1 LKGSTPR
8 HRWTLLNSSNIMA
21 IMDDDPPT
29 ADELGPQESRSLNP
43 QGLNDEDRIMI
54 VELVSGDLQVGT
66 GWRSDQMKLADPEYE
81 FWERVLRE
89 GPRTRIV
96 ERIVRAP
103 SEPPP
108 SGPDWER
115 RTNVGDWRER
125 VLRDSPADE
134 EDKWSPHN
142 EPSEDDRTI
151 ARASPGS
158 SVAHPITGNSLRAL
172 ITIGVTAAVVVVV
185 VLGIALRVPTD
196 QYSAYMAPLLVLA
209 GTVLG
214 YWFGSEKS

>member
-1 LKGSTPR
+1 
-8 HRWTLLNSSNIMA
+8 MV
-21 IMDDDPPT
+21 IMDDDPPIT
-29 ADELGPQESRSLNP
+29 DKLRPQESRSFNP

-54 VELVSGDLQVGT
+54 VELVSGDLPVGT
-66 GWRSDQMKLADPEYE
+66 GWRVDPMNLADPEYE

-125 VLRDSPADE
+125 VLRNSPAHE
-134 EDKWSPHN
+134 EDEWSPHD
-142 EPSEDDRTI
+142 EPSEDDQTI

-158 SVAHPITGNSLRAL
+158 SAAHPITGNSLRAL
-172 ITIGVTAAVVVVV
+172 ITIGVTTAVVVVV

-196 QYSAYMAPLLVLA
+196 QFSAYIAPLLVLA